1 MSRNVT
7 RYVHITDECRTEA
20 QDLGLE
26 SRLSKIKEQIEAA
39 QNLSGFDFLS
49 ATVLKKKIGRPFR
62 LIARLHA
69 VADDELIIFV
79 RLLQRRRA
87 DYPRQLEAI
96 KDTRPYSDDE
106 FRRIY
111 SQLATA
117 PVPSRPVPS
126 AEERA
131 WLDEVL
137 QETSPTNDTFVFET
151 RSWVTKM
158 RRNRLAPLY
167 HRVLENMADTTQLT
181 VATPRAHWLDD
192 IGIAYHYRSDLD
204 CLLLLEPLETG
215 QSVDI
220 HEYAS
225 PLSRAND
232 RTDISRL
239 AARSY
244 PLLVVLDR
252 DAWLAIQT
260 DEESNLALSPEEAQ
274 IIEAVQTT
282 ETGTNIA
289 YPLFI
294 NGHAGSGKS
303 TILQYLASAYVDFA
317 LRRDTHRFPIYLT
330 ASDDLLT
337 RARQIVKGLLTTN
350 YERVL
355 EDKINPNAIDRL
367 LDKSFQTF
375 HQLLYSLLP
384 SDRKSS
390 LRNDRYVNY
399 ASFRRLWHD
408 KFATHREARQ
418 LSVEVSWHVIRS
430 LIKGIRSDCDDEL
443 EPEDFKDLPRRR
455 RSVSSEEYEKVYHL
469 VWSGWYKP
477 LCEQDGYWDD
487 QDLAAYVLGDGA
499 SSSDHYAAIFCDEAQ
514 DFTSVE
520 LDVIFQL
527 SLYSRRTLQPHELR
541 RVPMIFAGDP
551 LQTINPTGFRWDAV
565 KADFHDRFR
574 ATIEARSQSNIEMSY
589 RVLRLNYRSNAGIVR
604 FCNLIQLVRAT
615 LLDRTDIHP
624 QGYWWLEDS
633 VSTPTWFMIEDPITE
648 CHLRDHPEFVK
659 LIDCHEG
666 EESEYVKQD
675 PMLLATLDQSEG
687 TYSNV
692 MCPTRAKGLEFSV
705 VVLYRF
711 GERMAEYF
719 DRLLHRQ
726 VDLEDPGSRLQ
737 WEYFFSRLYV
747 AASRARDRLII
758 VDSKEGIERF
768 WKFALD
774 PDGHDDLYSAL
785 QSSIWGGQWAP
796 LSRGGPEAWDEGQH
810 IDERAQA
817 EQYAAQGRR
826 DADSYL
832 LKQAASSFRRVNDDY
847 QARKCIAQAAEVDE
861 NWKVAGERYCDLHL
875 HENAFSCYWKGKLW
889 RRLEQ
894 LASRENYVSRLES
907 RAADFMA
914 SGDVPPRSFLGQLI
928 SAIND
933 ESRLQEIASDHTW
946 HTVLASVA
954 DRVAQLAADNINIAI
969 RWSDVFEAF
978 ERLAHEGVRLSRS
991 SRAAF
996 AYRSKDFE
1004 RAETLWRADKQ
1015 VQSTEYKRSKA
1026 WITPFPDSLELFK
1039 QLGDHAEILR
1049 QWSQNHPSDAMIR
1062 TLPSSIAYTVAD
1074 AALDQDELAI
1084 TATMM
1089 QAHPHPGRVGKLLV
1103 TAVEARAD
1111 SIVYKGVIAAIR
1123 LFVQAKAW
1131 NDVVD
1136 AASLSSIGKLA
1147 RIPVV
1152 DIRAALNRIGKSNVV
1167 LETIVWELATSKAL
1181 ADSAPKVVATFLQ
1194 RRFISGDG
1202 TIGTDCNIPE
1212 RVVGAAIERSG
1223 RIVDALQYYED
1234 LLQQEDGPF
1243 DIRSFAAERLIR
1255 NLERHAGYMERT
1267 ENQQQARKQR
1277 ERSERLRKSWNIKDS
1292 DLDDYP
1298 TVRTQRED
1306 RAGYSIPDETDNSFW
1321 DSPDLDELLRS
1332 QNVEPLSD
1340 IRELYGTWPGDES
1353 DNFEAEI
1360 DSLRHSDYGHEDP

>member
-1 MSRNVT
+1 MT
-7 RYVHITDECRTEA
+7 RYVHITDKCRTEA
-20 QDLGLE
+20 QSLGLE
-26 SRLSKIKEQIEAA
+26 SRLSKIKEQIETA

-69 VADDELIIFV
+69 VTDDELIIFV

-87 DYPRQLEAI
+87 DYPHQLEVI

-106 FRRIY
+106 FKRIY
-111 SQLATA
+111 SQLTTA
-117 PVPSRPVPS
+117 PVQSRPIPS

-131 WLDEVL
+131 WLNEVL
-137 QETSPTNDTFVFET
+137 QEKSPTNDTFVFET

-167 HRVLENMADTTQLT
+167 HKVLEDMADTTQLT
-181 VATPRAHWLDD
+181 VATPCEHWQDD
-192 IGIAYHYRSDLD
+192 IGIAYYYRSDLD
-204 CLLLLEPLETG
+204 SLLLLEPLETG
-215 QSVDI
+215 QSVDLQE
-220 HEYAS
+220 HAS

-232 RTDISRL
+232 RTAISRL

-244 PLLVVLDR
+244 PLMVVLDR

-260 DEESNLALSPEEAQ
+260 DEESNLALSPEEGQ
-274 IIEAVQTT
+274 LIEAVQTT
-282 ETGTNIA
+282 GTGTNIA

-303 TILQYLASAYVDFA
+303 TILQYLASAYVDFS

-355 EDKINPNAIDRL
+355 EDQIDPNAIDRL
-367 LDKSFQTF
+367 LGKSFQTF
-375 HQLLYSLLP
+375 HQLLYSLLS

-408 KFATHREARQ
+408 KFATRREARR

-455 RSVSSEEYEKVYHL
+455 RSVSSEVYEKVFDL
-469 VWSGWYKP
+469 VWRGWYKP
-477 LCEQDGYWDD
+477 LCEQEGYWDD

-520 LDVIFQL
+520 LDVIFRL
-527 SLYSRRTLQPHELR
+527 SLYSRRTLQPYELR

-574 ATIEARSQSNIEMSY
+574 ATIEARSVSSIEMSY
-589 RVLRLNYRSNAGIVR
+589 RVLHLNYRSNAGIVR
-604 FCNLIQLVRAT
+604 FCNLIQLARAT
-615 LLDRTDIHP
+615 LLDRTDILP
-624 QGYWWLEDS
+624 QDYWWLEES
-633 VSTPTWFMIEDPITE
+633 AAPPTWFMIEDPATKD
-648 CHLRDHPEFVK
+648 HLRDHPEFVK
-659 LIDCHEG
+659 LIDCDEG
-666 EESEYVKQD
+666 EESDYVMRDPTLQD
-675 PMLLATLDQSEG
+675 ALDQSEG

-692 MCPTRAKGLEFSV
+692 MCPTRAKGLEFST

-711 GERMAEYF
+711 GERMARDF
-719 DRLLHRQ
+719 DRLLHHQ
-726 VDLEDPGSRLQ
+726 VDLEDPRSRLQ

-758 VDSKEGIERF
+758 VDSEEGIQRF
-768 WKFALD
+768 WKFAID
-774 PDGHDDLYSAL
+774 PEGHDDSLDSAL
-785 QSSIWGGQWAP
+785 QSSIWGEQWAP
-796 LSRGGPEAWDEGQH
+796 LSRGGPEAWDEGRH

-817 EQYAAQGRR
+817 EQYAAQGTR

-832 LKQAASSFRRVNDDY
+832 LMQAASSFRRVNDDY
-847 QARKCIAQAAEVDE
+847 RARKCIAQAAEVDE
-861 NWKVAGERYCDLHL
+861 NWKVAGERYCALHL
-875 HENAFSCYWKGKLW
+875 HDDAFSCYWRGKLW
-889 RRLEQ
+889 SRLKQ
-894 LASRENYVSRLES
+894 LASRQNYVSRLEA

-914 SGDVPPRSFLGQLI
+914 SGDVPPRSFLGHLM
-928 SAIND
+928 SATND
-933 ESRLQEIASDHTW
+933 ESRLREIAGDRTW
-946 HTVLASVA
+946 HSVLANAA
-954 DRVAQLAADNINIAI
+954 DRFARAADNVAI
-969 RWSDVFEAF
+969 PWSDVFETF
-978 ERLAHEGVRLSRS
+978 ERLAHKGVRLSSS
-991 SRAAF
+991 SRATF
-996 AYRSKDFE
+996 AYRSENFE
-1004 RAETLWRADKQ
+1004 RAERLWRADKQ
-1015 VQSTEYKRSKA
+1015 VQSIEYRRSKA

-1049 QWSQNHPSDAMIR
+1049 QWSQNRPSDAMIR
-1062 TLPSSIAYTVAD
+1062 TLSPSIAHTVAD
-1074 AALDQDELAI
+1074 AALDQGELEIA
-1084 TATMM
+1084 AAMM

-1103 TAVEARAD
+1103 AAVKAKDD
-1111 SIVYKGVIAAIR
+1111 SIVYKGVIVAIR

-1136 AASLSSIGKLA
+1136 AASLNSIGKLA

-1152 DIRAALNRIGKSNVV
+1152 DIRTALSRIGKSGVV
-1167 LETIVWELATSKAL
+1167 LETIVRELATSKAL

-1202 TIGTDCNIPE
+1202 TAGTGRNISE

-1234 LLQQEDGPF
+1234 LLQQEDGPY
-1243 DIRSFAAERLIR
+1243 DIRSFAAERLVR
-1255 NLERHAGYMERT
+1255 NLERHARYMERT

-1277 ERSERLRKSWNIKDS
+1277 ERREQLRKAWNIIDS

-1306 RAGYSIPDETDNSFW
+1306 RDEADDSFW

-1340 IRELYGTWPGDES
+1340 VRELYGTWPGDER
-1353 DNFEAEI
+1353 DDFEAEI